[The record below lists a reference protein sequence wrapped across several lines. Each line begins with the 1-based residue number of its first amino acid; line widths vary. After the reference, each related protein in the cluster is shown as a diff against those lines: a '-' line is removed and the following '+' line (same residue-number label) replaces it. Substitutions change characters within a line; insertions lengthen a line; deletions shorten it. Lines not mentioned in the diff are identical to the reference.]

1 VLSSTG
7 LPEPK
12 QGGAESKGLTF
23 LRFSNGILVFSIIIS
38 VALILFLSREKHKFQ
53 GENAKLKARLLSLSE
68 VSGNLVGPAS
78 IQIGDIVPPFEALTI
93 EGKQAGIVYDG
104 STKYLLYIFS
114 PLCDVCASQ
123 LPEWNKLAGR
133 AAAENYTTLGL
144 STASA
149 EETKLNASNQSFDIL
164 IMPSKYIQR
173 AYRVVS
179 EPLVIIVSSQGKIEY
194 AHYGDLTEDKVAE
207 ITDALNS
214 HSRGVRQ

>member
-1 VLSSTG
+1 M
-7 LPEPK
+7 
-12 QGGAESKGLTF
+12 A
-23 LRFSNGILVFSIIIS
+23 LV
-38 VALILFLSREKHKFQ
+38 LFLLREKHKFQ
-53 GENAKLKARLLSLSE
+53 GENAKLRARILSLSE

-114 PLCDVCASQ
+114 PLCGVCASQ
-123 LPEWNKLAGR
+123 FPDWNKLAVR
-133 AAAENYTTLGL
+133 AKVKNYKILGL

-149 EETKLNASNQSFDIL
+149 EETKLNASNQSFDVL

-194 AHYGDLTEDKVAE
+194 AHYGGLTEDKVAE
-207 ITDALNS
+207 ITVALNS
-214 HSRGVRQ
+214 NSTDVR